1 MSAPSDAERSSF
13 GWYWHG
19 ARTALSVPGLVLF
32 AGYIGYGGLLQAVNF
47 PIFAGLLSTLLI
59 WALPGQIILIGGLAT
74 GTGLLAVALA
84 IALSS
89 LRLFPMVMSIAPYLR
104 GTRRNVALDLFT
116 AHFVAMT
123 LWVEGQRLLPKMPVE
138 GRRSF
143 AMGMATGLLSFSL
156 LGTATGFFMAGELP
170 KHLAIGL
177 LFLTPISFS
186 VLMVRGASGA
196 MDWVALGLGFGLTPF
211 VVGLGG
217 GMDLM
222 VSGIGGGTVA
232 YLVGRRQRLRR
243 AAA

>member
-1 MSAPSDAERSSF
+1 MPASPDAERSSF
-13 GWYWHG
+13 GWYLKG
-19 ARTALSVPGLVLF
+19 AATALSVPGLVLF

-47 PIFAGLLSTLLI
+47 PIIAGLLSTLLV

-84 IALSS
+84 IGLSS

-104 GTRRNVALDLFT
+104 GTRRNVAMDLFT

-123 LWVEGQRLLPKMPVE
+123 LWVEGLRLLPKMPVD
-138 GRRSF
+138 GRRPF
-143 AMGMATGLLSFSL
+143 AMGMATALLILSL
-156 LGTATGFFMAGELP
+156 CGTAGGFFMAGELP

-186 VLMVRGASGA
+186 VLMVRGATGV
-196 MDWVALGLGFGLTPF
+196 MDWVALGVGFFLTPF

-222 VSGIGGGTVA
+222 VSGLGGGTLA
-232 YLVGRRQRLRR
+232 YLVGRRQRRR
-243 AAA
+243 AA